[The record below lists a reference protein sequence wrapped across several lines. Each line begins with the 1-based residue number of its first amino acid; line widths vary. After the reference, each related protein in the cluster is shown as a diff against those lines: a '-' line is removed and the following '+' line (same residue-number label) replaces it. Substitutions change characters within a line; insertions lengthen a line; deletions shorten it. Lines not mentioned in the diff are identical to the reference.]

1 MIYWKSHAFQGSR
14 RNSFCRPIY
23 YTQKI
28 IIHSLW
34 CVTWDR
40 GSSTWLLKGSP
51 LQVKYL
57 SVFVISTSVRIETL
71 LILHQKTYLS
81 SSRSSIQ
88 GSLNIWN
95 LMFVLT
101 PGFVS
106 IWVEVSVKYFIIPC
120 KCRVYRSF
128 IYRITDLH
136 MPQMSM
142 FCSLRIE
149 RHNHAQER
157 VVSLCSLFKAIK
169 GWRSGHK
176 LDIGNRNQSRL

>member
-1 MIYWKSHAFQGSR
+1 M
-14 RNSFCRPIY
+14 
-23 YTQKI
+23 
-28 IIHSLW
+28 
-34 CVTWDR
+34 
-40 GSSTWLLKGSP
+40 
-51 LQVKYL
+51 KYL

-71 LILHQKTYLS
+71 LILHQNTYLS
-81 SSRSSIQ
+81 SSGSSIQ

-106 IWVEVSVKYFIIPC
+106 IWVQVSVKYFIIPC

-149 RHNHAQER
+149 RHNQQFPRKGCFFIFTIQSNQRVTQWPQIGYRKSKSKSVGYRFLCKCRWQAQ
-157 VVSLCSLFKAIK
+157 
-169 GWRSGHK
+169 
-176 LDIGNRNQSRL
+176 RLTTICVWLLNC